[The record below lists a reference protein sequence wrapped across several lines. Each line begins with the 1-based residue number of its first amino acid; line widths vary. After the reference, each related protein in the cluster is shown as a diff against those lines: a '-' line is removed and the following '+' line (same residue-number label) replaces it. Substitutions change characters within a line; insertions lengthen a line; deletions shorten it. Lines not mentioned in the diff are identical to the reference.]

1 MNMDIRTGI
10 GTCECLN
17 CGKSN
22 HDYHIIFSIGN
33 YTFTLCQTCI
43 NKLTKGI
50 TILKGNIEDIKGIE
64 L

>member
-1 MNMDIRTGI
+1 MDIRIGI
-10 GTCECLN
+10 GTCDCIN

-22 HDYHIIFSIGN
+22 RDYHMIFSIGN
-33 YTFTLCQTCI
+33 YTFTLCQPCI

-50 TILKGNIEDIKGIE
+50 TILKGELGYIKGIE

>member
-1 MNMDIRTGI
+1 MDIRI
-10 GTCECLN
+10 GMGKCDCIN

-22 HDYHIIFSIGN
+22 CDYHMIFSIKD

-43 NKLTKGI
+43 NKITKGI